1 MTQPPLSGYTVVDV
15 SSGIAGAYC
24 TKLLADGGAD
34 VVKIESPEGDW
45 LRSWS
50 ASRSHPDGDGA
61 LFTFLAG
68 SKRSVVVDPE
78 ADAEFMERLLAAA
91 DAVVWSAGSAVA
103 ERFSPRE
110 ILARCPHLVVAS
122 ITPFGLEGPWRE
134 RPATEFTLQAW
145 SGGIIGLGRGVA
157 DRAPVFVG
165 GQVGEYLAGAY
176 TSAAT
181 IAALFAGRGQGQ
193 LIDLSMLETQILG
206 LTYYPVT
213 YFEMLGRPWRDARR
227 LTVPGVAAAQDGLV
241 DLGCGTAQQWFD
253 LCAMVGHPEWIDE
266 DSPLSITEL
275 ANVYADEIYEW
286 VHNHPADEIRELAT
300 AFRIPNAP
308 VANGATIVALDHFVE
323 RGSFHPNP
331 REGFQQPG
339 HPYRLH
345 PAQLRQPGVAPRLG
359 EHTAHY
365 RAATLVPRTVSAEP
379 SKELPL
385 SGIRVLDMTAFW
397 AGPSCTHLLALLG
410 AEVIHIESARRPD
423 GTRLIAGIPVTEE
436 QWWEK
441 SPIFAALNTNKKGL
455 TLDLQRPR
463 GRELLLELIGTCDVI
478 AENFTPR
485 VLDHIGL
492 DFAAVQAVRPEA
504 ILLRMPGFGLD
515 GPWRDNPAF
524 AYVIES
530 ASGLS
535 WLTGYPDRTPFEPY
549 SVGDPNAGVHAL
561 NALLLAL
568 EHRRRTGEGVMVE
581 AAMVDAA
588 LNIAAE
594 QVIEYSAYGALLE
607 RAGNRGPAAV
617 PQNLYLSADVDE
629 FGRLDSWIAIAVAT
643 DEQWCRLCRALG
655 SPSWATDPALS
666 TVQGRRTREDLI
678 DERLTQ
684 WCAGRTRDDIVA
696 TLWDAG
702 VPVAKVM
709 QPHRQTELEQL
720 ATRGFFEVV
729 DHPVCGPARLSSVPM
744 RLSGGP
750 CRFHTRP
757 APLLGQHNHEL
768 LTELGLTGA
777 EIAEL
782 EADGVIGRS
791 PG

>member
-1 MTQPPLSGYTVVDV
+1 MTQPPLSGYRVIDL
-15 SSGIAGAYC
+15 SSGIAGGYC
-24 TKLLADGGAD
+24 TKLLADGGAE
-34 VVKIESPEGDW
+34 VIKVESPEGDW

-50 ASRSHPDGDGA
+50 ASGSEVVGDGA
-61 LFTFLAG
+61 LFSFLAG
-68 SKRSVVVDPE
+68 SKHSVVADPE
-78 ADAEFMERLLAAA
+78 IDTEFVGRLLAGA
-91 DAVVWSAGSAVA
+91 DAMVWSSGSAVA
-103 ERFSPRE
+103 ECFAPATMMERY
-110 ILARCPHLVVAS
+110 PHLVVAS
-122 ITPFGLEGPWRE
+122 ISPFGLHGPWHD

-176 TSAAT
+176 ASAA
-181 IAALFAGRGQGQ
+181 ILAALYGGRGQGQ

-213 YFEMLGRPWRDARR
+213 YFEMLGHPWRDARR

-266 DSPLSITEL
+266 NSPLSITEL

-286 VHNHPADEIRELAT
+286 VRRHPADEIRELAT

-308 VANGATIVALDHFVE
+308 VANGATIVALEHFVE
-323 RGSFHPNP
+323 RGSFQRNP
-331 REGFQQPG
+331 SDGFQQPG
-339 HPYRLH
+339 HPYRMR

-359 EHTAHY
+359 EHTQHY
-365 RAATLVPRTVSAEP
+365 RAAFLVPRAVSSRP
-379 SKELPL
+379 SEALPL
-385 SGIRVLDMTAFW
+385 NGLRVLDMTAFW

-410 AEVIHIESARRPD
+410 AEVIHIESTRRPD

-485 VLDHIGL
+485 VLDQIGL
-492 DFAAVQAVRPEA
+492 DFAAVQAVRPDA

-515 GPWRDNPAF
+515 GPWRDKPAF

-530 ASGLS
+530 ASGVS
-535 WLTGYPDRTPFEPY
+535 WLTGYPDRPPFEPY
-549 SVGDPNAGVHAL
+549 SVGDPNAGIHAV

-568 EHRRRTGEGVMVE
+568 EHRRRTGQGVMVE

-588 LNIAAE
+588 LNVAAE
-594 QVIEYSAYGALLE
+594 QVIEFSSYGALLE
-607 RAGNRGPAAV
+607 RAGNRGPTAV
-617 PQNLYLSADVDE
+617 PQNLYLSADIDE
-629 FGRLDSWIAIAVAT
+629 FGRLDTWVAIAVAT
-643 DEQWCRLCRALG
+643 DEQWVQLCGALG
-655 SPSWATDPALS
+655 SPSWATDPALA
-666 TVQGRRTREDLI
+666 TATGRRAQEDRI
-678 DERLTQ
+678 DNQLAR
-684 WCAGRTRDDIVA
+684 WCEGRTRDDIVA
-696 TLWDAG
+696 TLWGAG

-709 QPHRQTELEQL
+709 QPHRQTELDQL
-720 ATRGFFEVV
+720 DARGFFEVV

-750 CRFHTRP
+750 RLFHTQP
-757 APLLGQHNHEL
+757 APLLGQHNREL
-768 LTELGLTGA
+768 LAELGLTDD
-777 EIAEL
+777 EIAQL
-782 EADGVIGRS
+782 EADGVIGRC